1 MYPWFKATHIYLICQ
16 ICALLFKK
24 NYTNNININFPH
36 PENVSLFSVLV
47 SGNFF
52 FFSRTVPARWQLQL
66 STVLLGE
73 YSYGAVSMSCLPSH
87 PGWTHFLTG
96 VILFYKTIWFFL
108 LNLTWTRTVWPSVN
122 VFWLGLQINRHE
134 LSKLRKVFKEYC
146 HNTLRNVKFQSIVEI
161 DKTLFG
167 RQVKFHKGYPNRW
180 LKIEFLKSI
189 CLTCTYF
196 SFIYLLIMTLKSN

>member
-96 VILFYKTIWFFL
+96 VILFYKTIWLFIKSYLDKNSLTKCERFL
-108 LNLTWTRTVWPSVN
+108 AWLTNQPPWIE
-122 VFWLGLQINRHE
+122 QIE
-134 LSKLRKVFKEYC
+134 
-146 HNTLRNVKFQSIVEI
+146 
-161 DKTLFG
+161 
-167 RQVKFHKGYPNRW
+167 
-180 LKIEFLKSI
+180 KS
-189 CLTCTYF
+189 L
-196 SFIYLLIMTLKSN
+196 